1 MTIDISFLP
10 RLNRLG
16 LLVKKR
22 ITSSMAGSRPSIAK
36 GRGLTITDYRPYVKG
51 DDLRFLD
58 WKLYAR
64 TDKDYIKLFE
74 EDRSLTVHI
83 ILDRSTSMDFGSKDT
98 TKFEYGSMLGLAYVY
113 LTLHNN
119 DKFVF
124 STFAEDLTFHRPHK
138 GVSQLASIIDS
149 LKEIKVKGESRFE
162 YSMRRYKELIHSRS
176 MVILISDFLINPEE
190 IRKGLMR
197 LGRKNEVKVIQVL
210 DKDEVDL
217 KIEGDVNLHDSESN
231 TVMRTYISK
240 RLRNTY
246 QGKLNQ
252 HTQEVAELCNKAG
265 AQFYQ
270 VTTDVDIFENFY
282 RIIRT

>member
-36 GRGLTITDYRPYVKG
+36 GRGLTITDYRPYTKG

-64 TDKDYIKLFE
+64 TDKDFIKLFE

-124 STFAEDLTFHRPHK
+124 STFAEDLTFLRPHK
-138 GVSQLASIIDS
+138 GMSQLASIIDS
-149 LKEIKVKGESRFE
+149 LKQVKVKGDSRFE
-162 YSMRRYKELIHSRS
+162 YSMRKYKELIHSRS
-176 MVILISDFLINPEE
+176 MVILISDFLISPEE

-217 KIEGDVNLHDSESN
+217 KIEGDVNLHDAESN
-231 TVMRTYISK
+231 TVLRTYISK

-252 HTQEVAELCNKAG
+252 HTQEVADLCDKAG

>member
-36 GRGLTITDYRPYVKG
+36 GRGLTITDYRPYTKG

-58 WKLYAR
+58 WKLYAL
-64 TDKDYIKLFE
+64 TDKDFIKLFE

-124 STFAEDLTFHRPHK
+124 STFAEDLTFLRPHK
-138 GVSQLASIIDS
+138 GMSQLASMIDN
-149 LKEIKVKGESRFE
+149 LKQVKVKGDSRFE
-162 YSMRRYKELIHSRS
+162 YSMRKYKELIHSRS
-176 MVILISDFLINPEE
+176 MVILISDFLISPEE

-217 KIEGDVNLHDSESN
+217 KIEGDVNLHDAESN
-231 TVMRTYISK
+231 TVLRTYISK

-252 HTQEVAELCNKAG
+252 HTQEVADLCDKAG

>member
-1 MTIDISFLP
+1 
-10 RLNRLG
+10 
-16 LLVKKR
+16 
-22 ITSSMAGSRPSIAK
+22 MAGSRPSIAK
-36 GRGLTITDYRPYVKG
+36 GRGLTITDYRPYTKG

-64 TDKDYIKLFE
+64 TDKDFIKLFE

-124 STFAEDLTFHRPHK
+124 STFAEDLTFLRPHK
-138 GVSQLASIIDS
+138 GMSQLASIIDS
-149 LKEIKVKGESRFE
+149 LKQVKVKGDSRFE
-162 YSMRRYKELIHSRS
+162 YSMRKYKELIHSRS
-176 MVILISDFLINPEE
+176 MVILISDFLISPEE

-217 KIEGDVNLHDSESN
+217 KIEGDVNLHDAESN
-231 TVMRTYISK
+231 TVLRTYISK

-252 HTQEVAELCNKAG
+252 HTQEVADLCDKAG

>member
-22 ITSSMAGSRPSIAK
+22 ITSSMAGSRPSIVK

-83 ILDRSTSMDFGSKDT
+83 ILDRSTSMDFGSGNT
-98 TKFEYGSMLGLAYVY
+98 TKFEYGCMIGLAYVY

-138 GVSQLASIIDS
+138 GMSQLASIIDN
-149 LKEIKVKGESRFE
+149 LKQLKVK
-162 YSMRRYKELIHSRS
+162 YS
-176 MVILISDFLINPEE
+176 
-190 IRKGLMR
+190 
-197 LGRKNEVKVIQVL
+197 
-210 DKDEVDL
+210 
-217 KIEGDVNLHDSESN
+217 
-231 TVMRTYISK
+231 T
-240 RLRNTY
+240 
-246 QGKLNQ
+246 
-252 HTQEVAELCNKAG
+252 
-265 AQFYQ
+265 
-270 VTTDVDIFENFY
+270 
-282 RIIRT
+282 

>member
-1 MTIDISFLP
+1 MAIDISFLP
-10 RLNRLG
+10 QLNRLS

-36 GRGLTITDYRPYVKG
+36 GRGLTITDYRQYVKG

-64 TDKDYIKLFE
+64 TEKDYIKLFE

-83 ILDRSTSMDFGSKDT
+83 ILDRSTSMDFGNKV
-98 TKFEYGSMLGLAYVY
+98 TKFEYGAMLGLAYAY
-113 LTLHNN
+113 LAMRNN

-124 STFAEDLTFHRPHK
+124 STFAEDLTFLRPRK
-138 GVSQLASIIDS
+138 GVSQLASIVDS
-149 LKEIKVKGESRFE
+149 LKQVKAKGDSRFE

-176 MVILISDFLINPEE
+176 LVIVISDFLIGAEE

-197 LGRKNEVKVIQVL
+197 LGNKNEIKIIQVL
-210 DKDEVDL
+210 DRDEVDL

-231 TVMRTYISK
+231 TILRTYISK
-240 RLRNTY
+240 KLRQTY
-246 QGKLNQ
+246 QGKLNE
-252 HTQEVAELCNKAG
+252 HTKQLHDICDKAG
-265 AQFYQ
+265 AHFYQ
-270 VTTDVDIFENFY
+270 VVTDIDIFENFY
-282 RIIRT
+282 RIIRLP